1 MKTEIFKIKE
11 NGSGDSAQLTAYI
24 LETTDHYRYIRR
36 PLILICPGGGY
47 EFVSQKEGEPFAMRF
62 AAMGYHTAVLT
73 YSVRPAVYPTQILEA
88 AEAVKIIRENAD
100 RWNVQPDRL
109 IIAGCSAGGHLAASY
124 SLFCGEDFVAD
135 STGLSPEQ
143 LRPAGM
149 ILCYPVIS
157 SGEYAHR
164 GSFEALLGKS
174 YEQLSGNPLLEKV
187 SLENCVTENTPPAF
201 IWHTFTDNLV
211 PVENSLLFA
220 RAMAEKKVPC
230 ELHIFPSGGHGLAL
244 ADETTRDSSGYG
256 LQPECAVWTGLART
270 WLAGAAEGF
279 TD

>member
-1 MKTEIFKIKE
+1 MIRENFKISAK
-11 NGSGDSAQLTAYI
+11 GSSDTAQLSVYI

-36 PLILICPGGGY
+36 PLVLICPGGGY

-73 YSVRPAVYPTQILEA
+73 YSVRPSVYPAQILETA
-88 AEAVKIIRENAD
+88 QAVKIIRENAEC
-100 RWNVQPDRL
+100 WNVQPDRL
-109 IIAGCSAGGHLAASY
+109 IIVGCSAGGHLAASY
-124 SLFCGEDFVAD
+124 SLFCGENFVTE
-135 STGLSPEQ
+135 STGLTYQQ

-157 SGEYAHR
+157 SGQFAHR

-174 YEQLSGNPLLEKV
+174 YGELSGDPLLEKM
-187 SLENCVTENTPPAF
+187 SLENHVTESTPPAF

-220 RAMAEKKVPC
+220 KAMAEKKVPC
-230 ELHIFPSGGHGLAL
+230 ELHIFPDGGHGLAL
-244 ADETTRDSSGYG
+244 ADEITRDSCGYG
-256 LQPECAVWTGLART
+256 LQPECAVWTRLART
-270 WLAGAAEGF
+270 WLAGAAGLEE
-279 TD
+279 